1 MARNRCLKMVLPIVL
16 GTMMNQ
22 EAPPDPEA
30 GDTNSYDASG
40 KETNCYG
47 LCMKPDGTKLFLIGY
62 TSDKAHQWNL
72 STANSLNGSSISY
85 HGYISTSS
93 QSGAQGGIHITDNGL
108 HMYTADQSGDE
119 VEHYTLST
127 AWDVTSATH
136 TDVLDV
142 SAKESTVNDVFVKA
156 DGTELYIIGSTQD
169 DTHQYTMSTAYDL
182 DSATFTRTLDT
193 TGQSN
198 FPMGIVFKPDGTKM
212 YICSA
217 QNDKIV
223 QYDLST
229 AWDISSASFTDD
241 SGSGSLSSEEALPRE
256 FCIGE
261 NGVYCYMTG
270 SNSDTIWA
278 YKMTTAWDI
287 TTLVQVQ

>member
-1 MARNRCLKMVLPIVL
+1 MVLPIVL
-16 GTMMNQ
+16 GTIMNQ
-22 EAPPDPEA
+22 EAAPTAVA

-47 LCMKPDGTKLFLIGY
+47 ICMKPDGTKLYIIGY
-62 TSDKAHQWNL
+62 SSDKAHQWNL
-72 STANSLNGSSISY
+72 STANSLNPTSISY

-93 QSGAQGGIHITDNGL
+93 QSVAQGGIHITDNGL
-108 HMYTADQSGDE
+108 HMYTADQYGDD

-127 AWDVTSATH
+127 AWDVTTATH

-142 SAKESTVNDVFVKA
+142 SGKETTVNDVFVKA
-156 DGTELYIIGSTQD
+156 DGTELYIIGHVSDAVHRYTISTP
-169 DTHQYTMSTAYDL
+169 YDL
-182 DSATFTRTLDT
+182 DSASFTSTFDVS
-193 TGQSN
+193 GQVG
-198 FPMGIVFKPDGTKM
+198 FAMGVVFKPDGTKM
-212 YICSA
+212 YCTDATGDNIE
-217 QNDKIV
+217 

-229 AWDISSASFTDD
+229 AWDITSASSAETSP
-241 SGSGSLSSEEALPRE
+241 SINAQEGLPRE

-270 SNSDTIWA
+270 SSSDTIWA

-287 TTLVQVQ
+287 STFVQVQ